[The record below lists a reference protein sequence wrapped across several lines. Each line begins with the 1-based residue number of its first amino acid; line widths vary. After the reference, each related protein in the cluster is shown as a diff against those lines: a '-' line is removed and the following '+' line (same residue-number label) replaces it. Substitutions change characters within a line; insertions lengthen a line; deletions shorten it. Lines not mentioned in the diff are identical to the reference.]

1 MDQVK
6 IGKFISK
13 CRKSKNITQSELAEA
28 LGITNR
34 AVSKWE
40 NGVCMP
46 DAGTI
51 PELCSILDITIS
63 DLFSGEVNM
72 EVKSNESEKVILELA
87 KMQEEKDKQ
96 LLILE
101 VLIGVFSTAILV
113 LSILFASL
121 VEMSQYAKIII
132 ITFGCILFVIGIC
145 YAILIEKIAGYYE
158 CGLCHNKYIPSYKQI
173 FFSPHVLRTRYM
185 KCPKCKK
192 FSWNKKVIS

>member
-13 CRKSKNITQSELAEA
+13 CRRDKNMTQNELAEV

-51 PELCSILDITIS
+51 PELCSILGITVS

-72 EVKSNESEKVILELA
+72 EVKKSESERVILELA
-87 KMQEEKDKQ
+87 KEKEERDKQ

-101 VLIGVFSTAILV
+101 VLIGIFSTAILV
-113 LSILFASL
+113 LSILFISL
-121 VEMSQYAKIII
+121 VEMPQYVKIII
-132 ITFGCILFVIGIC
+132 IIIGCIMFAIGIC
-145 YAILIEKIAGYYE
+145 YAILIERIAGYYE
-158 CGLCHNKYIPSYKQI
+158 CKLCHNKYIPSYKQI
-173 FFSPHVLRTRYM
+173 FFAMHAGRTRYM

-192 FSWNKKVIS
+192 SSWSKKVIS

>member
-72 EVKSNESEKVILELA
+72 EVKTNESEKVILELA
-87 KMQEEKDKQ
+87 KEKEERDKQ

-113 LSILFASL
+113 LSILFASF
-121 VEMSQYAKIII
+121 VEMPQYAKIII
-132 ITFGCILFVIGIC
+132 ITVGCILFAVGIC

-158 CGLCHNKYIPSYKQI
+158 CKLCHNKYIPSYKQI
-173 FFSPHVLRTRYM
+173 FFSMHVFRMRYM

-192 FSWNKKVIS
+192 SSWNKKVIS